1 MKKTQ
6 GYFLA
11 ASLAMAAA
19 ASGQTVQ
26 TGGGI
31 AYQQAFS
38 IGPGAPGP
46 VIMSSAMLGPEL
58 NPQTVTGSPFSAAR
72 ETHSLQVLGDGTRI
86 ERTETSQYY
95 RDSQGR
101 TRIETGAPG
110 SGRVMIQDPVAGV
123 MAALNPAEKTAQKM
137 PAPPMPKVLTGAA
150 LPANVARTHVQV
162 RDGAGGNV
170 VFADGAAG
178 PVTAGQVTGIVVNVN
193 GNGDGPGR
201 QPSTEDLGTQ
211 TFSGTTAAGRR
222 TTLTI
227 APGEIG
233 NDRAIQVVSETWY
246 SSDLQMV
253 VKSSNTDPRFGD
265 TTFELTNINRAEPD
279 PALFRIPAEYAVS
292 EGRPTA
298 LRAVLPKE

>member
-1 MKKTQ
+1 MKKTY
-6 GYFLA
+6 GYFFA
-11 ASLAMAAA
+11 ASFAIAAA

-26 TGGGI
+26 MDF
-31 AYQQAFS
+31 AYQQAVS
-38 IGPGAPGP
+38 IGPGAG
-46 VIMSSAMLGPEL
+46 VSVTRSAAMLGPEL
-58 NPQTVTGSPFSAAR
+58 NPQTVAGSPFSAAR
-72 ETHSLQVLGDGTRI
+72 ESHSLQVLGDGTRI

-123 MAALNPAEKTAQKM
+123 TVALNPAEKTAQKM
-137 PAPPMPKVLTGAA
+137 PAPLMPRFLPAPGAA
-150 LPANVARTHVQV
+150 
-162 RDGAGGNV
+162 AGGVRTSVEVRNGGV
-170 VFADGAAG
+170 VVAQSPDVAG
-178 PVTAGQVTGIVVNVN
+178 PVTAIAIHGEPPAG
-193 GNGDGPGR
+193 

-211 TFSGTTAAGRR
+211 TFGSTTATGRR

-227 APGEIG
+227 AAGEIG

-253 VKSSNTDPRFGD
+253 VKSSNADPRFGD

-279 PALFRIPAEYAVS
+279 PTLFRIPADYVVS
-292 EGRPTA
+292 EGRSTA
-298 LRAVLPKE
+298 LRPVLPKE

>member
-1 MKKTQ
+1 MKKTHS
-6 GYFLA
+6 YFFA
-11 ASLAMAAA
+11 ASLAIAAA

-38 IGPGAPGP
+38 IGPGTPGP
-46 VIMSSAMLGPEL
+46 VIVSSAMLGPEL

-123 MAALNPAEKTAQKM
+123 MLALNPAEKTAQKM
-137 PAPPMPKVLTGAA
+137 PAPKVLVGAGAA
-150 LPANVARTHVQV
+150 ASQARTHVEV
-162 RDGAGGNV
+162 RADAGGNV
-170 VFADGAAG
+170 VFAQGAAVGG
-178 PVTAGQVTGIVVNVN
+178 PVTAGQVTGIAVNIDV
-193 GNGDGPGR
+193 PGR
-201 QPSTEDLGTQ
+201 QPATEDLGTQ

-279 PALFRIPAEYAVS
+279 PALFRVPADYVVS
-292 EGRPTA
+292 EAKLPA
-298 LRAVLPKE
+298 LRSTVQKD